1 MHQSPHR
8 KKVPSSLTL
17 VSLVLLAVLLPA
29 ESASAQAVINVPGDS
44 STIQG
49 AIDSAASLD
58 TVLVAPGTY
67 FENINFRGKAITV
80 ASAQGPE
87 VTIID
92 GNLAA
97 PVVTFVS
104 GEGPA
109 SVLRGFTLQR
119 GNASPEHGFD
129 GGGVRIDSSSPTVQG
144 NIITNNGA
152 CSSGGGIAAA
162 VSSAL
167 IEDNLITNNG
177 QSSECSGGPGG
188 GGISLVGAGQ
198 TRIVD
203 NIIMGNSWSSSS
215 GGGIT
220 LFAAG
225 APVIRDN
232 VIKANSAYGSGG
244 GLWIV
249 NQSDASMVQNLIV
262 SNQAGKGGGIY
273 LSASSGTRGLLLV
286 NNTIADNQGQGSEIF
301 AGFID
306 AKAQLFNNV
315 VAGTSGQPAVFCGQY
330 DNLNPPVFMSNDVFT
345 AGGSAYGGTCV
356 DPTGTNGNL
365 SADPLFVDPA
375 GDDYHLGAGSPSID
389 AGDNAAPELPAVDI
403 DGDQRIFN
411 GRVDQGVDEFG
422 SFPATTP
429 SAPTDVTATRLR
441 KTATVRWSPPSS
453 DGGSP
458 ILSYT
463 VTVPDGR
470 RVTVDASITSV
481 TFDEIRKKT
490 AYTFTVVA
498 SNAVGSGD
506 PASVTLP
513 AR

>member
-1 MHQSPHR
+1 MHPSPHR
-8 KKVPSSLTL
+8 MKVLSSLTL
-17 VSLVLLAVLLPA
+17 ISLVMLAVLLPA
-29 ESASAQAVINVPGDS
+29 EPASAQAVINVPGDS
-44 STIQG
+44 PTIQG
-49 AIDSAASLD
+49 AIDVAAPGD

-67 FENINFRGKAITV
+67 FENINFGGKAITV
-80 ASAQGPE
+80 ESAQGPE
-87 VTIID
+87 ATIID
-92 GNLAA
+92 GNLAGS
-97 PVVTFVS
+97 VVTFVS
-104 GEGPA
+104 EEGLA

-119 GNASPEHGFD
+119 GFAGFE
-129 GGGVRIDSSSPTVQG
+129 GGGVKISSSSPTVVG
-144 NIITNNGA
+144 NIITNNRACTGGA
-152 CSSGGGIAAA
+152 GISADF
-162 VSSAL
+162 SSAR
-167 IEDNLITNNG
+167 IQDNLITNNS
-177 QSSECSGGPGG
+177 QIYCGGGGG
-188 GGISLVGAGQ
+188 GGISVGGAGQ
-198 TRIVD
+198 AQIID
-203 NIIMGNSWSSSS
+203 NVITGNSFSY
-215 GGGIT
+215 GGGIE

-225 APVIRDN
+225 APTIRGNVIR
-232 VIKANSAYGSGG
+232 ANTASTFGG
-244 GLWIV
+244 GMYIV
-249 NQSDASMVQNLIV
+249 NQSDASIVQNTIIG
-262 SNQAGKGGGIY
+262 NQAGQGGGIY
-273 LSASSGTRGLLLV
+273 WLVPSGARGPLLV
-286 NNTIADNQGQGSEIF
+286 NNTIADNQGQGSGIF
-301 AGFID
+301 AGGFD
-306 AKAQLFNNV
+306 AQAQLFNNIV
-315 VAGTSGQPAVFCGQY
+315 VGASGQSAVYCDPFYDPA
-330 DNLNPPVFMSNDVFT
+330 PPILMSNNVFS
-345 AGGSAYGGTCV
+345 AGAAAYEGTCGE
-356 DPTGTNGNL
+356 PTGTNGNI

-375 GDDYHLGAGSPSID
+375 GTDFHLAAGSPSID

-463 VTVPDGR
+463 VTVSDGR
-470 RVTVDASITSV
+470 TLTVDASITSV

>member
-1 MHQSPHR
+1 MHPSPHR
-8 KKVPSSLTL
+8 MKVLSSLTL
-17 VSLVLLAVLLPA
+17 ISLVMLAVLLPA
-29 ESASAQAVINVPGDS
+29 EPASAQAVINVPGDS
-44 STIQG
+44 PTIQG
-49 AIDSAASLD
+49 AIDVAAPGD

-67 FENINFRGKAITV
+67 FENINFGGKAITV
-80 ASAQGPE
+80 ESAQGPE
-87 VTIID
+87 ATIID
-92 GNLAA
+92 GNLAGS
-97 PVVTFVS
+97 VVTFVS
-104 GEGPA
+104 EEGLA

-119 GNASPEHGFD
+119 GFAGFE
-129 GGGVRIDSSSPTVQG
+129 GGGVKISSSSPTVVG
-144 NIITNNGA
+144 NIITNNRACTGGA
-152 CSSGGGIAAA
+152 GISADF
-162 VSSAL
+162 SSAR
-167 IEDNLITNNG
+167 IQDNLITNNS
-177 QSSECSGGPGG
+177 QIYCGGGGG
-188 GGISLVGAGQ
+188 GGISVGGAGQ
-198 TRIVD
+198 AQIID
-203 NIIMGNSWSSSS
+203 NVITGNSFSY
-215 GGGIT
+215 GGGIE

-225 APVIRDN
+225 APTIRGNVIR
-232 VIKANSAYGSGG
+232 ANTASTFGG
-244 GLWIV
+244 GMYIV
-249 NQSDASMVQNLIV
+249 NQSDASIVQNTIIG
-262 SNQAGKGGGIY
+262 NQAGQGGGIY
-273 LSASSGTRGLLLV
+273 WLVPSGARGPLLV
-286 NNTIADNQGQGSEIF
+286 NNTIADNQGQGSGIF
-301 AGFID
+301 AGGFD
-306 AKAQLFNNV
+306 AQAQLFNNIV
-315 VAGTSGQPAVFCGQY
+315 VGASGQSAVYCDPFYDPA
-330 DNLNPPVFMSNDVFT
+330 PPILMSNNVFS
-345 AGGSAYGGTCV
+345 AGAAAYEGTCGE
-356 DPTGTNGNL
+356 PTGTNGNI

-375 GDDYHLGAGSPSID
+375 GTDYHLAAGSPSID